1 MRNVTARGGIH
12 SGGLRAEGIRR
23 AWLKYFVVQMARGAV
38 PSGLGPHAAVAEWTV
53 RIPFVVSRWHL
64 KDGENNS
71 TLRSSTKTQIKIR
84 HF

>member
-38 PSGLGPHAAVAEWTV
+38 PSGLGSGMRRLPSSGL
-53 RIPFVVSRWHL
+53 FVSRL
-64 KDGENNS
+64 LYLDG
-71 TLRSSTKTQIKIR
+71 I
-84 HF
+84 